1 MGSSPRVSAKKA
13 DTKSP
18 VQTNAK
24 NTNAEPPAT
33 TGKSINSIL
42 AVAVVV
48 DATGEGRASL
58 SLLTFLLRDRLGG
71 VGKANL
77 YVSRA
82 CVGHKARG
90 HSKG

>member
-1 MGSSPRVSAKKA
+1 MGSSPKVSAKKA

-24 NTNAEPPAT
+24 NANAEPPAT

-42 AVAVVV
+42 AVAVLV
-48 DATGEGRASL
+48 DATGDGRASL
-58 SLLTFLLRDRLGG
+58 TLLRDRLGG

-90 HSKG
+90 YSKG

>member
-1 MGSSPRVSAKKA
+1 MGSSPKVSAKKA

-18 VQTNAK
+18 VQTNA
-24 NTNAEPPAT
+24 NAEPPAA

-42 AVAVVV
+42 AVAVAV

-58 SLLTFLLRDRLGG
+58 TLLNFLLRDRLGG

-77 YVSRA
+77 YVSRT

-90 HSKG
+90 YSKG

>member
-1 MGSSPRVSAKKA
+1 MGSSPKVSAKKA

-24 NTNAEPPAT
+24 NSNAEPPAT

-48 DATGEGRASL
+48 DATGEGRPP
-58 SLLTFLLRDRLGG
+58 
-71 VGKANL
+71 
-77 YVSRA
+77 
-82 CVGHKARG
+82 
-90 HSKG
+90 

>member
-1 MGSSPRVSAKKA
+1 MGSSPKVSAKKA

-24 NTNAEPPAT
+24 NANAEPPAT

-58 SLLTFLLRDRLGG
+58 TLLRDRLRG

-82 CVGHKARG
+82 CIGHKARG
-90 HSKG
+90 YSKG

>member
-1 MGSSPRVSAKKA
+1 MGSSPKVSAKKA
-13 DTKSP
+13 DIKSP
-18 VQTNAK
+18 VQANAK
-24 NTNAEPPAT
+24 NANAEPPTA

-48 DATGEGRASL
+48 DATGERRASL
-58 SLLTFLLRDRLGG
+58 TLLTFLLHDRLGG

-90 HSKG
+90 YSKG